1 MYITDEN
8 NPRLPYLRD
17 KTSKLTSS
25 PGCYIMKDKSDK
37 IIYIGKAKNLKKR
50 VTSYFRRSQDHL
62 PKVWKMVS
70 HVYDYDFI
78 VTDSEFEALVLE
90 CSLIKQY
97 TPKYNILLKDDK
109 GYSYIRVSEEEYPKI
124 TAVLQKDN
132 DNAEYIGP
140 YTSSYAVKQA
150 VKEANKVFMLPTC
163 SRVFPRDFRK
173 ARPCLN
179 HHIKQCMGVCT
190 GRISGEE
197 YRNTVKQAIEYIK
210 QGSSE
215 SVERL
220 TKEMEKAA
228 EDLNFEL
235 AAKLRDRISAI
246 TKAAEDQKIVDL
258 NMKDTDIIAISQ
270 NSETACASVIMYRN
284 GRLFDKAD
292 FFLGEKED
300 QTKMRE
306 EFILRFYSS
315 KDFIPREIL
324 LDEEINENELLQ
336 KWLREKSGHAVNIS
350 TPKRGHLL
358 RLTTLA
364 KSNASEYLSIKV
376 GRTGKEITALEELA
390 KALNLTK
397 PPKYIECYDISNLA
411 SSNMVAG
418 MVVFE

>member
-1 MYITDEN
+1 M
-8 NPRLPYLRD
+8 
-17 KTSKLTSS
+17 
-25 PGCYIMKDKSDK
+25 
-37 IIYIGKAKNLKKR
+37 
-50 VTSYFRRSQDHL
+50 
-62 PKVWKMVS
+62 
-70 HVYDYDFI
+70 
-78 VTDSEFEALVLE
+78 
-90 CSLIKQY
+90 
-97 TPKYNILLKDDK
+97 
-109 GYSYIRVSEEEYPKI
+109 
-124 TAVLQKDN
+124 LQKDN

-270 NSETACASVIMYRN
+270 NSETAWR
-284 GRLFDKAD
+284 
-292 FFLGEKED
+292 
-300 QTKMRE
+300 
-306 EFILRFYSS
+306 
-315 KDFIPREIL
+315 
-324 LDEEINENELLQ
+324 
-336 KWLREKSGHAVNIS
+336 
-350 TPKRGHLL
+350 KR
-358 RLTTLA
+358 
-364 KSNASEYLSIKV
+364 YYV
-376 GRTGKEITALEELA
+376 
-390 KALNLTK
+390 
-397 PPKYIECYDISNLA
+397 P
-411 SSNMVAG
+411 
-418 MVVFE
+418 